1 LTTGLGRQF
10 IGGEW
15 VSGDGNP
22 LIGTTPYGDQILWSG
37 PSAGPATVNAA
48 VTAARE
54 ASSAW
59 SGLGYEGRRRYLEAF
74 VALLEAQGE
83 DLAHAISA
91 DVGKPLWEAR
101 TEVGSVKSKLAP
113 TVAGYEERAPTRIQ
127 QVGTA
132 ESVSY
137 FRPLGVVAVL
147 GPFNFPAHMPNGH
160 IMPALLAGNTIVF
173 KPSPL
178 TPHAGEV
185 YARLWESA
193 GLPPGAFN
201 LLQGG
206 AETGRLLSS
215 HDRIDGVFFNGS
227 RRTGVA
233 ISEANAAHPEKLL
246 VLEMGGNNALV
257 VWDYDDVR
265 AAIALTI
272 QSCFITAGQR
282 CTAARRLFIPAQNDE
297 FLERLT
303 DAVLALSVGPPDSD
317 PPPFLGPVINRDSAI
332 KLLEQQGVLLDR
344 GGIALVRMEPAEP
357 GVPFLRPGL
366 IDVTNVVDLPDDEI
380 FGPLLQVE
388 RVATFE
394 DAMAGVNRSEFG
406 LSAGV
411 VTRDR
416 GLFERFVEGTHA
428 GIVNWNQ
435 QLTGASGLAPFG
447 GVGCSGNHRPSGY
460 MAVDY
465 CSDAVARLEA
475 TAVPNPDPLPPGVT
489 L

>member
-1 LTTGLGRQF
+1 MTSSGRQF
-10 IGGEW
+10 VAGEW
-15 VSGDGNP
+15 VSAEGDP
-22 LIGTTPYGDQILWSG
+22 LIATTPNGDQVLWSG
-37 PSAGPATVNAA
+37 PSAGQVTVNAA
-48 VTAARE
+48 VTAARA
-54 ASSAW
+54 ASPAW
-59 SGLGYEGRRRYLEAF
+59 SGLGHEGRRDYLEAF
-74 VALLEAQGE
+74 VSLLETQGE
-83 DLAHAISA
+83 DLAQAISA

-113 TVAGYEERAPTRIQ
+113 TLAGYEERAATRVQ
-127 QVGTA
+127 PAGVA

-160 IMPALLAGNTIVF
+160 IMPALLAGNTVVF

-178 TPHAGEV
+178 TPTSGEV

-193 GLPPGAFN
+193 GLPSGVFN

-206 AETGRLLSS
+206 AETGQLLSS
-215 HDRIDGVFFNGS
+215 HEGVNGVFFNGS

-282 CTAARRLFIPAQNDE
+282 CTAARRLFIPEQDDG
-297 FLERLT
+297 FLMRLAE
-303 DAVLALSVGPPDSD
+303 AVSALAVEAPDSD
-317 PPPFLGPVINRDSAI
+317 PPPFLGPVINKESAHR
-332 KLLEQQGVLLDR
+332 LLEQQQALLDR
-344 GGIALVRMEPAEP
+344 GGVALVRMEPTER

-366 IDVTNVVDLPDDEI
+366 IDVTDAPGLPDEEI

-388 RVATFE
+388 RVSSFE
-394 DAMAGVNRSEFG
+394 DAIAAVNRSRYG
-406 LSAGV
+406 LSAGI
-411 VTRDR
+411 VTRDKA
-416 GLFERFVEGTHA
+416 LFERFVQGTHA
-428 GIVNWNQ
+428 GVVNWNQ

-475 TAVPNPDPLPPGVT
+475 ASVPSPDPLPPGVT